1 MKIFKEKS
9 AQFSKYGIH
18 LPAEEAG
25 MFIFMF
31 FWRGWL
37 IFSEGIIS
45 NLCIMGFDSNVQC
58 ALAVGH
64 NKTEIS

>member
-1 MKIFKEKS
+1 MESIYLLKKLACS
-9 AQFSKYGIH
+9 YSCFSGG
-18 LPAEEAG
+18 AG
-25 MFIFMF
+25 LF
-31 FWRGWL
+31 FQRE
-37 IFSEGIIS
+37 SIIS

>member
-9 AQFSKYGIH
+9 ARFSKYGIH

-31 FWRGWL
+31 FLRGWL
-37 IFSEGIIS
+37 ISSEGI
-45 NLCIMGFDSNVQC
+45 N
-58 ALAVGH
+58 H
-64 NKTEIS
+64 K